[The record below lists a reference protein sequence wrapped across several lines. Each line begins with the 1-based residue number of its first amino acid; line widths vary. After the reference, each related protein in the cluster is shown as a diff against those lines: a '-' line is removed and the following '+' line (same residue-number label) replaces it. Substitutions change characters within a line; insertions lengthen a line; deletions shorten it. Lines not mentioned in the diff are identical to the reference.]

1 MQGSDKVKK
10 LHAVVA
16 TEAQKYIASMFEV
29 HSEVGQLKDNLREQ
43 HRIWVDFYST
53 VFHVSMFGDC
63 MCFTQYVLAFASFSM
78 QPVCPQPQQLHLCR

>member
-1 MQGSDKVKK
+1 MKK

-43 HRIWVDFYST
+43 HRIWIDFYST
-53 VFHVSMFGDC
+53 VFHVSVVSTAC
-63 MCFTQYVLAFASFSM
+63 C
-78 QPVCPQPQQLHLCR
+78 LC